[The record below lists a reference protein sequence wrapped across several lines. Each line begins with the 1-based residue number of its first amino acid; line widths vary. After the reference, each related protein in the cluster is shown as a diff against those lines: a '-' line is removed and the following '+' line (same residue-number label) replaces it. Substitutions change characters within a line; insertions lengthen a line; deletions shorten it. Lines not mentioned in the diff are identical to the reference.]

1 MSVVSISIYIYKYS
15 TVILPRTIIE
25 AYSDGCTF
33 LDLFE
38 AVKSNKFDLGSWT
51 FPEKLQNTKVCVSI
65 GKTKAE
71 CDPAIITNKVAVT
84 IPVFGH
90 YIRYSLSD
98 SNDNESYSCTRMWST
113 TSSSDDS
120 LAHGFRHSKNHAMK
134 KLRQHT

>member
-1 MSVVSISIYIYKYS
+1 MTACI
-15 TVILPRTIIE
+15 
-25 AYSDGCTF
+25 F

-38 AVKSNKFDLGSWT
+38 GCEIKHLIWEVGLHNI
-51 FPEKLQNTKVCVSI
+51 KVCVSI
-65 GKTKAE
+65 GKTKTE
-71 CDPAIITNKVAVT
+71 CNPAIITNKVAVT

-90 YIRYSLSD
+90 NIRYSLSD
-98 SNDNESYSCTRMWST
+98 SNDNESNSCTRMWST